1 MLQLEVG
8 AMPIHYTFD
17 KRPPFL
23 GFAVDLD
30 RGETPPPRRTTRCDN
45 GFGYSLCL
53 RVDLDLE
60 DLRAQCVDLGVR
72 IRPADCS

>member
-1 MLQLEVG
+1 MLHWEVG
-8 AMPIHYTFD
+8 AMPTRYTFD

-30 RGETPPPRRTTRCDN
+30 RGETPPSCRTIRCDN

-53 RVDLDLE
+53 RVDLEL
-60 DLRAQCVDLGVR
+60 VDLKGPQSTMR
-72 IRPADCS
+72 